1 MKRIALIS
9 IPILIG
15 FLFTGIALAQD
26 PIIFP
31 AKGQSQEQ
39 LEKDRQELFNLR
51 FQAATQQLE
60 NPRRV
65 REVRKNVARIL
76 TILSQRGFKEAG

>member
-1 MKRIALIS
+1 VKAAALREMTTVE
-9 IPILIG
+9 L
-15 FLFTGIALAQD
+15 
-26 PIIFP
+26 
-31 AKGQSQEQ
+31 QEQ

-51 FQAATQQLE
+51 FQAATRQLD

-76 TILSQRGFKEAG
+76 TLLSERAGGSA

>member
-1 MKRIALIS
+1 MKAAALRQMT
-9 IPILIG
+9 LTE
-15 FLFTGIALAQD
+15 LH
-26 PIIFP
+26 
-31 AKGQSQEQ
+31 EQ

-65 REVRKNVARIL
+65 REVRRNIARLL
-76 TILSQRGFKEAG
+76 TLLHEREATRAGR

>member
-1 MKRIALIS
+1 MKAAALREMTTVE
-9 IPILIG
+9 L
-15 FLFTGIALAQD
+15 
-26 PIIFP
+26 
-31 AKGQSQEQ
+31 QEQ

-51 FQAATQQLE
+51 FQAATRQLD

-76 TILSQRGFKEAG
+76 TLLSERASGSA

>member
-1 MKRIALIS
+1 MTTVEL
-9 IPILIG
+9 
-15 FLFTGIALAQD
+15 
-26 PIIFP
+26 
-31 AKGQSQEQ
+31 QEQ

-51 FQAATQQLE
+51 FQAATRQLD

-76 TILSQRGFKEAG
+76 TLLSERAGDSA

>member
-1 MKRIALIS
+1 MK
-9 IPILIG
+9 
-15 FLFTGIALAQD
+15 
-26 PIIFP
+26 P
-31 AKGQSQEQ
+31 AELREMTTVELQEQ

>member
-1 MKRIALIS
+1 MKAAALREMTTVE
-9 IPILIG
+9 L
-15 FLFTGIALAQD
+15 
-26 PIIFP
+26 
-31 AKGQSQEQ
+31 QEQ

-51 FQAATQQLE
+51 FQAATRQLD

-76 TILSQRGFKEAG
+76 TLLSERAGDSA